1 MVIVSQ
7 NLSFEGIPS
16 SRAMRRK
23 GMSSF
28 YIWRCFIALFFARRD
43 AHCDFGFLFFRRF
56 CKRLPMIDSH
66 FSVIEERMD
75 LKWK

>member
-1 MVIVSQ
+1 
-7 NLSFEGIPS
+7 
-16 SRAMRRK
+16 
-23 GMSSF
+23 MSSF